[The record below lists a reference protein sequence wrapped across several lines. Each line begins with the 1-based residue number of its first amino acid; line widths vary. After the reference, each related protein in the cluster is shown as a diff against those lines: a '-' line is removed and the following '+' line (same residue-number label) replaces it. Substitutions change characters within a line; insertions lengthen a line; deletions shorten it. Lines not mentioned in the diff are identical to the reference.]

1 MTRHES
7 SEFYEDDLDEDKPE
21 DTKTEESFVSANGR
35 AGSII
40 WKGISLP
47 LTGDEQVMTHAEHP
61 LPLFQVK

>member
-7 SEFYEDDLDEDKPE
+7 SEFYDDDLDENKPE

-40 WKGISLP
+40 
-47 LTGDEQVMTHAEHP
+47 
-61 LPLFQVK
+61 